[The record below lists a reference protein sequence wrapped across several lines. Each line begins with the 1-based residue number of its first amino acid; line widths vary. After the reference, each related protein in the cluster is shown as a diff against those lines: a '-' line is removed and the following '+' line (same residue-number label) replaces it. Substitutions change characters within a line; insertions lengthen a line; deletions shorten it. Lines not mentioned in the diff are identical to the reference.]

1 MDTDL
6 LDPTDCAALLA
17 VRRFLDQGLL
27 TGSDVMSAYALG
39 GMACLEAL
47 VEQRRPMDNRVGG

>member
-6 LDPTDCAALLA
+6 LDPTDCTALLA

-27 TGSDVMSAYALG
+27 TGSDITSAYAQG

-47 VEQRRPMDNRVGG
+47 VEQRRPMDQRTGG